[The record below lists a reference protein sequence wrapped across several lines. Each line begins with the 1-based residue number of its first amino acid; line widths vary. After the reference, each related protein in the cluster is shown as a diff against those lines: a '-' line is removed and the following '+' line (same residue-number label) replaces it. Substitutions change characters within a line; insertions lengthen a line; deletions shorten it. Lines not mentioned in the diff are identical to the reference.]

1 MLYIIYFILLYYYNS
16 YIYIQNIFTYN
27 IYNYYNPYIYGMF
40 YLTYKRT
47 YTDLRLNRLHRMFSM
62 ATSKPKLKRS
72 Q

>member
-1 MLYIIYFILLYYYNS
+1 
-16 YIYIQNIFTYN
+16 
-27 IYNYYNPYIYGMF
+27 MF